1 MGFGFVF
8 PDWFPDDEKSESM
21 EVKQTSVTSKLV
33 NARGL
38 FPRLRQIPLFQHIK
52 EQDLE
57 CLGQVEMVDAPAGTV
72 LVEAGETNL
81 HFWILLNGEVRATKP
96 EADNGCTLLGT
107 LKTGETFGE
116 VPLLTGAP
124 AAPIHGE
131 TTADSTLVRV
141 DGAGFWSLM
150 NSCPAV
156 RSGILS
162 NMGRRLEAYQIL
174 TLHREK
180 LISLG
185 TLAAGLMHE
194 LNNPGAAARRAS
206 AQLRENLVRLQEISL
221 RFTEAKLNEEQLKC
235 MAELQAEALKFQKPQ
250 AMSSLEQADAEET
263 LLEWLESSGV
273 ENAWKVAPTLVAV
286 GWRRED
292 IECAQRAF
300 PRGILSDALNWLES
314 LVSSLQLVNTIEE
327 SITRVT
333 DLVIAVKKYAY
344 DDKNREREIDI
355 HDSIQSTLTILAH
368 KFRQK
373 ELSIRKVFGPD
384 MPKIKTTGTGLS
396 QVWTN
401 ILDNA
406 IDASPEKGEIA
417 IRTWIEEGHACIGI
431 SDQGGGIAPEHRD
444 HIFEPF
450 FTTKP
455 AGVGTGLGLD
465 IAHRIV
471 VGQFGGEIVFT
482 SSPGKTEFIVR
493 LPAK

>member
-1 MGFGFVF
+1 MAGRQTNVSSRVVSARELLPQLRKIPIFQNVK
-8 PDWFPDDEKSESM
+8 DE
-21 EVKQTSVTSKLV
+21 
-33 NARGL
+33 
-38 FPRLRQIPLFQHIK
+38 
-52 EQDLE
+52 DLD
-57 CLGQVEMVDAPAGTV
+57 CLGQVEVIEAPAGTS
-72 LVEAGETNL
+72 LFTPGETHL
-81 HFWILLNGEVRATKP
+81 AFWVLLEGEIRATKP
-96 EADNGCTLLGT
+96 EADGATTLLGA
-107 LKTGETFGE
+107 LKEGETFGE
-116 VPLLTGAP
+116 VPLLTGAQATP
-124 AAPIHGE
+124 VHVE
-131 TTADSTLVRV
+131 TIADSTVLRIEGPSFWKLMSTCPVVR
-141 DGAGFWSLM
+141 A
-150 NSCPAV
+150 
-156 RSGILS
+156 GILA
-162 NMGRRLEAYQIL
+162 NMGRRLEAYQVL

-221 RFTEAKLNEEQLKC
+221 RFTEMEMTLEQKRCIAQL
-235 MAELQAEALKFQKPQ
+235 LAEALKSNRPP
-250 AMSSLEQADAEET
+250 AMSSMEQADAEDA
-263 LLEWLESSGV
+263 LLEWLESAGV

-286 GWRRED
+286 GWRGEN

-300 PRGILSDALNWLES
+300 PPGSLSDALNWLES

-355 HDSIQSTLTILAH
+355 HESIQSTLTILAH
-368 KFRQK
+368 KFRLKQL
-373 ELSIRKVFGPD
+373 EIHKVFSAE
-384 MPKIKTTGTGLS
+384 MPRIKTTGTGLS

-406 IDASPEKGEIA
+406 IDASPEKGEIT
-417 IRTWIEEGHACIGI
+417 IRTWVEDGTACIGI
-431 SDQGGGIAPEHRD
+431 DDQGAGIAPENRD

-471 VGQFGGEIVFT
+471 VGQFGGEITF
-482 SSPGKTEFIVR
+482 SSEPGKTEFVVR
-493 LPAK
+493 LPEK

>member
-1 MGFGFVF
+1 
-8 PDWFPDDEKSESM
+8 M
-21 EVKQTSVTSKLV
+21 EGKQTNIVPKRV
-33 NARGL
+33 HAREL
-38 FPRLRQIPLFQHIK
+38 LPQLRQISLFQ
-52 EQDLE
+52 
-57 CLGQVEMVDAPAGTV
+57 QVKDEDVDCMGEVEVIEAPAATSL
-72 LVEAGETNL
+72 LVPGQTDL
-81 HFWILLNGEVRATKP
+81 YFWILLRGEIRATKP
-96 EADNGCTLLGT
+96 EADGGSTLLGT
-107 LKTGETFGE
+107 LKAGETFGE
-116 VPLLTGAP
+116 VPLLTGA
-124 AAPIHGE
+124 AATPVHVE
-131 TTADSTLVRV
+131 TIADSTVLRIE
-141 DGAGFWSLM
+141 GPAFWNLM
-150 NSCPAV
+150 SSCPVV
-156 RSGILS
+156 RAGILA
-162 NMGRRLEAYQIL
+162 NMGRRLEAYQVL

-206 AQLRENLVRLQEISL
+206 AQLRENLVRLQDISL
-221 RFTEAKLNEEQLKC
+221 RFSEAKLNADQLHC

-250 AMSSLEQADAEET
+250 AMSSLDQADAEEA
-263 LLEWLESSGV
+263 LAEWLESNGI

-286 GWRRED
+286 GWCRED

-300 PRGILSDALNWLES
+300 PPGTFSDALNWLES
-314 LVSSLQLVNTIEE
+314 LISSLQLVNTIEE

-344 DDKNREREIDI
+344 DDKNREREIDV

-373 ELSIRKVFGPD
+373 QLDIHKVFAPE

-401 ILDNA
+401 LLDNA
-406 IDASPEKGEIA
+406 IDASPEKGAIA
-417 IRTWIEEGHACIGI
+417 IRTWVQDGRACIGI
-431 SDQGGGIAPEHRD
+431 ADQGPGIPPENRD

-471 VGQFGGEIVFT
+471 VGQFGGEITFVGD
-482 SSPGKTEFIVR
+482 PGNTEFVVS
-493 LPAK
+493 LPATKEPASQ

>member
-1 MGFGFVF
+1 
-8 PDWFPDDEKSESM
+8 M
-21 EVKQTSVTSKLV
+21 EEKQTNLTHRLV
-33 NARGL
+33 SAREL
-38 FPRLRQIPLFQHIK
+38 LPQLRQIPLFQQIK
-52 EQDLE
+52 EQDLD
-57 CLGQVEMVDAPAGTV
+57 CLGEVEVIDAPAGTV
-72 LVEAGETNL
+72 LFSPGDTSL
-81 HFWILLNGEVRATKP
+81 YFWVALEGEVRATKP
-96 EADNGCTLLGT
+96 EADGGCTLLGT
-107 LKTGETFGE
+107 LKGGDTFGE

-124 AAPIHGE
+124 STPVHVE
-131 TTADSTLVRV
+131 TITDSTVLRIDSPSFWNLMSTCPVVR
-141 DGAGFWSLM
+141 AGVLT
-150 NSCPAV
+150 
-156 RSGILS
+156 
-162 NMGRRLEAYQIL
+162 NMGRRLEAYQLL

-206 AQLRENLVRLQEISL
+206 AQLRENLIRLQQISL
-221 RFTEAKLNEEQLKC
+221 RFTEAKLNPEQIKC
-235 MAELQAEALKFQKPQ
+235 MAGLQEEALKFQKPQ
-250 AMSSLEQADAEET
+250 AMGSLEQADAEEA
-263 LLEWLESSGV
+263 LLAWLESEGV
-273 ENAWKVAPTLVAV
+273 ENAWKVAPTLVAI
-286 GWRRED
+286 GWGKED
-292 IECAQRAF
+292 IECAQHAF
-300 PRGILSDALNWLES
+300 PQGILSDALNWLES
-314 LVSSLQLVNTIEE
+314 LVSSLQLVGTIEE

-373 ELSIRKVFGPD
+373 ELDVQKVFSAE

-406 IDASPEKGEIA
+406 IDASPEKGKIV
-417 IRTWIEEGHACIGI
+417 IHTWVEEGQACIGI
-431 SDQGGGIAPEHRD
+431 ADQGTGISPEHSD

-471 VGQFGGEIVFT
+471 VGQFGGEITFT
-482 SSPGKTEFIVR
+482 SEPGKTEFVVR
-493 LPAK
+493 LPSAK

>member
-1 MGFGFVF
+1 
-8 PDWFPDDEKSESM
+8 M
-21 EVKQTSVTSKLV
+21 EGKKTNAASRLV
-33 NARGL
+33 PAREL
-38 FPRLRQIPLFQHIK
+38 LPQLRQIPLFK
-52 EQDLE
+52 NVKVEDLD
-57 CLGQVEMVDAPAGTV
+57 CLGEVEVIEAPAGTS
-72 LVEAGETNL
+72 LLIPGETHL
-81 HFWILLNGEVRATKP
+81 FFWILLHGQIRATKP
-96 EADNGCTLLGT
+96 EDDGGSTLLGE
-107 LKTGETFGE
+107 LKDGETFGE

-124 AAPIHGE
+124 ATPVHVK
-131 TTADSTLVRV
+131 TVVDSTVLRIDGPAFWNLMSTCPVVR
-141 DGAGFWSLM
+141 AGVL
-150 NSCPAV
+150 A
-156 RSGILS
+156 

-221 RFTEAKLNEEQLKC
+221 RMTEVQLDPEQLRC

-250 AMSSLEQADAEET
+250 AMSSLEQADAEEA
-263 LLEWLESSGV
+263 LLEWLEASGV
-273 ENAWKVAPTLVAV
+273 ENAWKLAPTLVAV

-292 IECAQRAF
+292 IECAQRVF
-300 PRGILSDALNWLES
+300 PKGILSDALNWLES

-344 DDKNREREIDI
+344 DDKSREREIDI

-368 KFRQK
+368 KFRHKQLEIQK
-373 ELSIRKVFGPD
+373 IFSAD

-406 IDASPEKGEIA
+406 IDASPEKGEIV
-417 IRTWIEEGHACIGI
+417 IRTWVENGVACIGI
-431 SDQGGGIAPEHRD
+431 ADRGTGIAPEHRD

-471 VGQFGGEIVFT
+471 VGQFGGEITFT
-482 SSPGKTEFIVR
+482 SAPGKTEFVVR
-493 LPAK
+493 LPASK